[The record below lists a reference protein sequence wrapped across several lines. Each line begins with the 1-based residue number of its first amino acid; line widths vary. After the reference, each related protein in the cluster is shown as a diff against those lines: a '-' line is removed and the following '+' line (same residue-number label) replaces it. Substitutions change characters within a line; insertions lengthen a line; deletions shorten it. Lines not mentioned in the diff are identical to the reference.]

1 MVTKFRLMATEISA
15 ETPPCQ
21 QQKLSTVDKMQ
32 SPSSDKIP
40 PMVRRKVSVK
50 DILARKMRAAGG
62 ITPPGISR
70 RAAEKGYAVSPTA
83 IKEMLR
89 EGGTENP
96 GLFTLEAIAV
106 GLNLSPVQ
114 FVAEM
119 LGDRTE
125 DSNFKAGKFAVN
137 ADLYKGMTP
146 TQQQRADPL
155 IDGLTWQLQ
164 HIKTQK

>member
-1 MVTKFRLMATEISA
+1 MVTKFRLMATEINSA
-15 ETPPCQ
+15 TPLCQ
-21 QQKLSTVDKMQ
+21 HQTLSNDDNFQSQGSAKLA
-32 SPSSDKIP
+32 
-40 PMVRRKVSVK
+40 PMVRRKVSVR
-50 DILARKMRAAGG
+50 DILARKMREAGG
-62 ITPPGISR
+62 ITPPEISR
-70 RAAEKGYAVSPTA
+70 RAAEKGYVVSPTA

-114 FVAEM
+114 FVAEL

-146 TQQQRADPL
+146 TQKQKADPL